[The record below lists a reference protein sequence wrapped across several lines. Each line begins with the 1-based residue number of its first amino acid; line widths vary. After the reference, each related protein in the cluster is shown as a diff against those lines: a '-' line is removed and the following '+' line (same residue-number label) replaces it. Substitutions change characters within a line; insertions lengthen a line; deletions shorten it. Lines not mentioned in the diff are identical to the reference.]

1 MRENLVFDLNRIVY
15 GIALLLIII
24 ASYFFKFDYFLLI
37 FIFAFILFEIYQSKI
52 FIFSLYNFILLPL
65 SLLSM
70 YLYFIDN
77 FYSLYFI
84 TFVFFFLTF
93 IHKKYLNTYFIILT
107 FVSFLLF
114 LQLNLVNRN
123 IFYLVFLFSFINDTS
138 AFVIGKL
145 IKGPKIVPK
154 ISPNKTWSGTM
165 ISFMISSIVLYFF
178 EFEIYYSI
186 LVSASFFFNDIY
198 FSYIKR
204 KNNLKDFSNIIR
216 GHGGLLDRMDS
227 ILFPSAILLY
237 SLL

>member
-1 MRENLVFDLNRIVY
+1 MVFDLNRVVN
-15 GIALLLIII
+15 GTALLLFII
-24 ASYFFKFDYFLLI
+24 ASYIFKLDYFLLI
-37 FIFAFILFEIYQSKI
+37 LIFVFILYEIYQSKI
-52 FIFSLYNFILLPL
+52 LIFSLYNFILLPL
-65 SLLSM
+65 SLLSI

-77 FYSLYFI
+77 FYSLYFMS
-84 TFVFFFLTF
+84 FVFFFLTF
-93 IHKKYLNTYFIILT
+93 IHKKYLNTYFIILI
-107 FVSFLLF
+107 FISFLFF
-114 LQLNLVNRN
+114 LQLSLFDRK

-138 AFVIGKL
+138 AFVIGRL

-154 ISPNKTWSGTM
+154 ISPNKTWSGTV

-186 LVSASFFFNDIY
+186 LVSASFFLSDIY

-204 KNNLKDFSNIIR
+204 KNNLKDFSNIIK

-227 ILFPSAILLY
+227 ILFPSAILFF

>member
-1 MRENLVFDLNRIVY
+1 MVFDLNRVVN
-15 GIALLLIII
+15 GTALLLFII
-24 ASYFFKFDYFLLI
+24 ASYIFKLDYFLLI
-37 FIFAFILFEIYQSKI
+37 LIFVFILYEIYQSKI
-52 FIFSLYNFILLPL
+52 LIFSLYNFILLPL
-65 SLLSM
+65 SLLSI

-77 FYSLYFI
+77 FYSLYFMS
-84 TFVFFFLTF
+84 FVFFFLTF
-93 IHKKYLNTYFIILT
+93 IHKKYLNTYFIILI
-107 FVSFLLF
+107 FVSFLFF
-114 LQLNLVNRN
+114 LQLNLFDRK

-138 AFVIGKL
+138 AFVIGRL

-154 ISPNKTWSGTM
+154 ISPNKTWSGTV

-186 LVSASFFFNDIY
+186 LVSASFFLSDIY

-204 KNNLKDFSNIIR
+204 KNNLKDFSNIIK

-227 ILFPSAILLY
+227 ILFPSAILFF

>member
-1 MRENLVFDLNRIVY
+1 MVFELNRVVN
-15 GIALLLIII
+15 GTALLFFII
-24 ASYFFKFDYFLLI
+24 ASYIFKLDYFLLI
-37 FIFAFILFEIYQSKI
+37 LIFVFILFEIYQSKI
-52 FIFSLYNFILLPL
+52 LIFSLYNFILLPL
-65 SLLSM
+65 SFLSI

-84 TFVFFFLTF
+84 SFVFFFLTF
-93 IHKKYLNTYFIILT
+93 IHKKYLNTYFIILI
-107 FVSFLLF
+107 FISFLFF
-114 LQLNLVNRN
+114 LQLNLVDRK
-123 IFYLVFLFSFINDTS
+123 IFYLVFLFSFTNDTI
-138 AFVIGKL
+138 AFVIGRL

-154 ISPNKTWSGTM
+154 ISPNKTWSGTV

-186 LVSASFFFNDIY
+186 LVSASFFLSDIY

-204 KNNLKDFSNIIR
+204 KNNLKDFSNIIK

-227 ILFPSAILLY
+227 ILFPSAILFF

>member
-1 MRENLVFDLNRIVY
+1 MVFDLNRVVN
-15 GIALLLIII
+15 GTALLLFII
-24 ASYFFKFDYFLLI
+24 ASYIFKLDYFLLI
-37 FIFAFILFEIYQSKI
+37 LIFVFILYEIYQSKI
-52 FIFSLYNFILLPL
+52 LIFSLYNFILLPL
-65 SLLSM
+65 SLLSI

-77 FYSLYFI
+77 FYSLYFMS
-84 TFVFFFLTF
+84 FVFFFLTF
-93 IHKKYLNTYFIILT
+93 IHKKYLNTYFIILI
-107 FVSFLLF
+107 FISFLFF
-114 LQLNLVNRN
+114 LQLSLFDRK

-154 ISPNKTWSGTM
+154 ISPNKTWSGTV

-178 EFEIYYSI
+178 EFAIYYSI
-186 LVSASFFFNDIY
+186 LVSASFFLSDIY

-204 KNNLKDFSNIIR
+204 KNNLKDFSNIIK

-227 ILFPSAILLY
+227 ILFPSAILFF

>member
-1 MRENLVFDLNRIVY
+1 MVFDLNRVVN
-15 GIALLLIII
+15 GTALLLIII
-24 ASYFFKFDYFLLI
+24 ASYIFKLDYFLLI
-37 FIFAFILFEIYQSKI
+37 LIFVFILFEIYQSKI
-52 FIFSLYNFILLPL
+52 LIFSLYNFILLPL
-65 SLLSM
+65 SFLSI

-77 FYSLYFI
+77 FYSLYIILFL
-84 TFVFFFLTF
+84 FFFLTF
-93 IHKKYLNTYFIILT
+93 IHKKYLNTYFLILI

-114 LQLNLVNRN
+114 FQLNLVDRKV
-123 IFYLVFLFSFINDTS
+123 FYLVFLFSFINDTS
-138 AFVIGKL
+138 AFIIGRL

-154 ISPNKTWSGTM
+154 ISPNKTWSGTV

-186 LVSASFFFNDIY
+186 LVSASFFLSDIY

-204 KNNLKDFSNIIR
+204 KNNLKDFSNIIK

-227 ILFPSAILLY
+227 ILFPSAILFF

>member
-1 MRENLVFDLNRIVY
+1 MVFDLNRVVN
-15 GIALLLIII
+15 GTALLLFII
-24 ASYFFKFDYFLLI
+24 ASYIFKLDYFLLI
-37 FIFAFILFEIYQSKI
+37 LIFVFILYEIYQSKI
-52 FIFSLYNFILLPL
+52 LIFSLYNFILLPL
-65 SLLSM
+65 SLLSI

-84 TFVFFFLTF
+84 FFVFFFLTF
-93 IHKKYLNTYFIILT
+93 THKKYLNTYFIYLI
-107 FVSFLLF
+107 FISFILF
-114 LQLNLVNRN
+114 LQLNLVDRK

-138 AFVIGKL
+138 AFIIGRL

-154 ISPNKTWSGTM
+154 ISPNKTWSGTV

-186 LVSASFFFNDIY
+186 LVSASFFLSDIY

-216 GHGGLLDRMDS
+216 GHGGILDRMDS
-227 ILFPSAILLY
+227 ILFPSAILFF

>member
-1 MRENLVFDLNRIVY
+1 MVFELNRVVN
-15 GIALLLIII
+15 GTALLFFII
-24 ASYFFKFDYFLLI
+24 ASYIFKLDYFLLI
-37 FIFAFILFEIYQSKI
+37 LIFVFILFEIYQSKI
-52 FIFSLYNFILLPL
+52 LIFSLYNFILLPL
-65 SLLSM
+65 SFLSI

-84 TFVFFFLTF
+84 SFVFFFLTF
-93 IHKKYLNTYFIILT
+93 IHKKYLNTYFIILI
-107 FVSFLLF
+107 FISFLFF
-114 LQLNLVNRN
+114 LQLSLVDRK
-123 IFYLVFLFSFINDTS
+123 IFYLVFLFSFTNDTI
-138 AFVIGKL
+138 AFVIGRL

-154 ISPNKTWSGTM
+154 ISPNKTWSGTV

-186 LVSASFFFNDIY
+186 LVSASFFLSDIY

-204 KNNLKDFSNIIR
+204 KNNLKDFSNIIK

-227 ILFPSAILLY
+227 ILFPSAILFF